1 MASKKPLPK
10 TAHFH
15 IPADPLR
22 VKSEELRARH
32 SERKEQ
38 NLKGLKAA
46 ETTNEVLYEMLSDL
60 LERQELLED
69 KLDQL
74 LKARR

>member
-15 IPADPLR
+15 ILTDPLR

-38 NLKGLKAA
+38 NLKELKAA
-46 ETTNEVLYEMLSDL
+46 EATNEMLYEMLSDL

>member
-15 IPADPLR
+15 IPTDPLR

-32 SERKEQ
+32 SERKE
-38 NLKGLKAA
+38 LKAA
-46 ETTNEVLYEMLSDL
+46 EATNELLYEMLSDL

-74 LKARR
+74 LRAMPRR

>member
-32 SERKEQ
+32 SERKGQ
-38 NLKGLKAA
+38 SLKGLKAA
-46 ETTNEVLYEMLSDL
+46 EVTNEVLYEMLTDL